1 MTDRRRPP
9 EGAPRPGAKPLKDI
23 VRKKI
28 DAELD
33 HMNPGGRSLLLSD
46 DGGRELLLSAVET
59 REVDP
64 DKEKAVTEQLLVEA
78 RKAIDELPADQ
89 PTLPGFLHNDS
100 LALSLVLSQMAEV
113 EGTTAEPGEPGTLRD
128 VPGLDQFEGLDPG
141 WAASV
146 VERLISH
153 RVPFV
158 GHTSL
163 QDFRVPIAGDVVTV
177 AMVGDWGT
185 GLATSRRIAEQMAAL
200 KPTLTIHLGDVYYS
214 GTQDEV
220 KSRFLPSW
228 PAGKLGTFVLN
239 SNHEMYAGGEGY
251 FKVTLVRSPFKDQQK
266 ASYFCL
272 SLPGWQIIGLDSA
285 YAAPDFLYQQ
295 GKLSDEQ
302 IAWLQAQLAEGE
314 AKGKKSIVLTHHNPV
329 DFKGKRDEGL
339 LAQMLAAA
347 APEPFHFWYWAH
359 EHVGARFAPYGPSGR
374 QFLGRCVGH
383 GGVPY
388 APEKSGP
395 LANGA
400 VAEWTETQLAGDPE
414 EPRRGKN
421 GFVFLKLDSTNKTL
435 EETFIDEFG
444 EKKITAVY

>member
-1 MTDRRRPP
+1 MTDDRPP
-9 EGAPRPGAKPLKDI
+9 KGAPRPGAKPLKDI

-28 DAELD
+28 VAELD
-33 HMNPGGRSLLLSD
+33 QMNPSGSLLLSD
-46 DGGRELLLSAVET
+46 DGGKELLLSAVKE

-78 RKAIDELPADQ
+78 RKAIDKLPPDE

-100 LALSLVLSQMAEV
+100 LSLSLVLSQMEEAS
-113 EGTTAEPGEPGTLRD
+113 GKKGEPGKPGVLRD
-128 VPGLDQFEGLDPG
+128 VPGLEQFEGLDPG

-146 VERLISH
+146 VQRLISH

-158 GHTSL
+158 GHSSM
-163 QDFRVPIAGDVVTV
+163 QDFRVPIEGDLVTV

-185 GLATSRRIAEQMAAL
+185 GLVTSTRIAQQMAAL
-200 KPTLTIHLGDVYYS
+200 KPSLTIHLGDVYYS
-214 GTQDEV
+214 GTQNEV
-220 KSRFLPSW
+220 KSRFLPTW
-228 PAGKLGTFVLN
+228 PTGTLGTFVLN

-251 FKVTLVRSPFKDQQK
+251 FKVTLARSPFKDHQK

-295 GKLSDEQ
+295 GHFSDEQ
-302 IAWLQAQLAEGE
+302 IQWFRAQLAEG
-314 AKGKKSIVLTHHNPV
+314 ARLNKKSIVLTHHNPV
-329 DFKGKRDEGL
+329 DFKGKKDEGL
-339 LAQMLAAA
+339 LAQMVDAAG
-347 APEPFHFWYWAH
+347 PQPFHFWYWAH
-359 EHVGARFAPYGPSGR
+359 EHVGARFAPFGPSGR

-388 APEKSGP
+388 APEKAGA

-414 EPRRGKN
+414 EPRRAKN
-421 GFVFLKLDSTNKTL
+421 GFVFLKLDSRNKTL

>member
-1 MTDRRRPP
+1 MPDDRAGPKLRGGAVPP
-9 EGAPRPGAKPLKDI
+9 KGV
-23 VRKKI
+23 VRKEI
-28 DAELD
+28 VAELD
-33 HMNPGGRSLLLSD
+33 RLNPSGSLLLSD
-46 DGGRELLLSAVET
+46 DGGKELLLSAVKAGK
-59 REVDP
+59 VDP
-64 DKEKAVTEQLLVEA
+64 EKEKAVTEQLLVEA
-78 RKAIDELPADQ
+78 RKAIDKLPPDE

-100 LALSLVLSQMAEV
+100 LALSLVLSQMAEAHDK
-113 EGTTAEPGEPGTLRD
+113 TGELGTLRD

-146 VERLISH
+146 VQRLLSR

-158 GHTSL
+158 GHSSL
-163 QDFRVPIAGDVVTV
+163 QDFRVPMDQEVVTI

-185 GLATSRRIAEQMAAL
+185 GLVTSTRIAQQMAAL

-214 GTQDEV
+214 GTQNEV
-220 KSRFLPSW
+220 KSRFLPTW
-228 PAGKLGTFVLN
+228 PTGTFGTFVLN

-251 FKVTLVRSPFKDQQK
+251 FGVTLARSPFKDHQK

-272 SLPGWQIIGLDSA
+272 SLPGWQVIGLDSA

-295 GKLSDEQ
+295 GHFSDEQ
-302 IAWLQAQLAEGE
+302 IAWLQAQLAEG
-314 AKGKKSIVLTHHNPV
+314 ARLGKKSIVLTHHNPV
-329 DFKGKRDEGL
+329 DFKGKKDEGL
-339 LAQMLAAA
+339 LNQMLQAST
-347 APEPFHFWYWAH
+347 PQPFHFWYWAH
-359 EHVGARFAPYGPSGR
+359 EHIGARFAPFGPSGR

-388 APEKSGP
+388 APEKAGP

-414 EPRRGKN
+414 EPRRAKN
-421 GFVFLKLDSTNKTL
+421 GFVFLKLDSKNKTL